1 MKEEDLTDNDNLQL
15 FILIAMFLNIQVMLL
30 LLAKVCIIIII
41 IITCCLVKLLC
52 YLNKIIKTKLPT
64 SYNNRPV

>member
-15 FILIAMFLNIQVMLL
+15 FILIAMFLNVQVILL
-30 LLAKVCIIIII
+30 LLAKVCIIII
-41 IITCCLVKLLC
+41 CCIVKLLC

>member
-15 FILIAMFLNIQVMLL
+15 FILIAMFLNVQVMLL

-41 IITCCLVKLLC
+41 TCCIVKLLC
-52 YLNKIIKTKLPT
+52 YLNNIIKTKLPT

>member
-15 FILIAMFLNIQVMLL
+15 FILIAMFLNVQLILL

-41 IITCCLVKLLC
+41 TCCIVKLLC
-52 YLNKIIKTKLPT
+52 YLNKIIKAKLPT

>member
-15 FILIAMFLNIQVMLL
+15 FILIAMFLNVQVMLL

-41 IITCCLVKLLC
+41 TCCIVKLLC

>member
-15 FILIAMFLNIQVMLL
+15 FILIAMFLNVQLILL
-30 LLAKVCIIIII
+30 LLAKVCIII
-41 IITCCLVKLLC
+41 TCCIVKLLC
-52 YLNKIIKTKLPT
+52 YLNKIIKAKLPT